1 MQSETPLQTSPS
13 SQEVPFA
20 TAVFWQPRIGSH
32 VSVVH
37 TLPSSQF
44 GAAPEAHVPPWHVS
58 APLQASPSEHDV
70 PFATAACVQPVAG
83 LQPSVVQALPS
94 SQFGGVPTWHVPA
107 WHVSAP
113 LQASPSEHD
122 VPFATVGFWQTPAL
136 QTSLVQG
143 LLSLQSAATLH
154 DWQPA
159 IGVWLQPVTGLH
171 ASVVQALL
179 SLQLSGVPDAQT
191 PA

>member
-1 MQSETPLQTSPS
+1 MQPLSAL
-13 SQEVPFA
+13 QE
-20 TAVFWQPRIGSH
+20 
-32 VSVVH
+32 SVVQA
-37 TLPSSQF
+37 LPSSQLS
-44 GAAPEAHVPPWHVS
+44 GVPAEQSPAWHVS
-58 APLQASPSEHDV
+58 APLQVSPSEHDV

-83 LQPSVVQALPS
+83 LQPSVVQTLPS
-94 SQFGGVPTWHVPA
+94 SQFGGVPAWHVPA